1 MGRASKTIITT
12 VAVLGGVGVLAYFLR
27 QGKLLKD
34 ICVSSTDLA
43 WKTTLLGV
51 ATDIQQGNTPSVD
64 LPLNL
69 TLNNDSNI
77 DVTIKNASF
86 DITWMGS
93 GTTLLEGRNLL
104 IGTVESDSETVIK
117 KNSKG
122 YLGLTISLAPL
133 ADLTTGEMVIL
144 GADLAS
150 SLVPVLGNGIDVMI
164 DGNIKLKASI
174 FETVYYPYT
183 LMMNTSEALEDAD
196 EISGNCE

>member
-1 MGRASKTIITT
+1 MGRAAKTIITT

-77 DVTIKNASF
+77 DVTIKNVSF

-93 GTTLLEGRNLL
+93 GTALLEGRNLL
-104 IGTVESDSETVIK
+104 IGTVESNSETVIK

-144 GADLAS
+144 GGDL
-150 SLVPVLGNGIDVMI
+150 LPVVGNGIDVMI

-183 LMMNTSEALEDAD
+183 LMMNTSEGLEDAD
-196 EISGNCE
+196 EISGDCE

>member
-1 MGRASKTIITT
+1 MARASKIIITT
-12 VAVLGGVGVLAYFLR
+12 AAVLGGVGVLAYFLR
-27 QGKLLKD
+27 QGKLLKQ

-51 ATDIQQGNTPSVD
+51 ANDIKQGNSPNVD

-77 DVTIKNASF
+77 DVTIKNVSF

-93 GTTLLEGRNLL
+93 GTALLEGRNLI
-104 IGTVESDSETVIK
+104 IGTVESDNETVIK

-122 YLGLTISLAPL
+122 YLGLTISLAT
-133 ADLTTGEMVIL
+133 LTKLSMAEMVIL
-144 GADLAS
+144 GTDL
-150 SLVPVLGNGIDVMI
+150 LPVIGNGIDVMI

-183 LMMNTSEALEDAD
+183 LMINTSEGLEAAD
-196 EISGNCE
+196 ELSGDCE

>member
-1 MGRASKTIITT
+1 MGRAAKTIITT
-12 VAVLGGVGVLAYFLR
+12 AAVLGGVGVLAYFLR

-43 WKTTLLGV
+43 WKSTLLGV
-51 ATDIQQGNTPSVD
+51 ATDIQNGNTPSVD

-77 DVTIKNASF
+77 DVTIKNVSF

-93 GTTLLEGRNLL
+93 GTALLEGRNLL

-144 GADLAS
+144 GGDL
-150 SLVPVLGNGIDVMI
+150 LPVVGNGIDVMI

-183 LMMNTSEALEDAD
+183 LMMNTSEGLEDAD
-196 EISGNCE
+196 EISGDCE